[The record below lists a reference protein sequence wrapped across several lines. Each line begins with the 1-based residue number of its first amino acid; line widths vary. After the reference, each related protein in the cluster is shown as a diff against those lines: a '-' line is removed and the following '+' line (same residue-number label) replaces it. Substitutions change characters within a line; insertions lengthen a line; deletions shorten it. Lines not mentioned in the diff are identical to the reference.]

1 MYAIHI
7 YVNGFYIPLVI
18 AFLPSKSF
26 ECYRAMWNFICHL
39 CTNKLQK
46 NCTPLSIHLDFEI
59 AAHKAFLNVFP
70 YSKIRGCRFHLGQ
83 SWYRKINSLSDLKK
97 LYKNQSCDIAK
108 WLTLFFGLPFLPS
121 NEVEDAYFD
130 LQNLTPDFNLTI
142 LSEFS
147 DYVFNN
153 YIIEGCPFPPSIWA
167 EPPTD
172 APRTTNCAESFHK
185 HFNSQF
191 YSPHPPLTSVIENLK
206 LIQVESYLKINE
218 IKKGKIKPRRKEE
231 KEKNT
236 TYL

>member
-1 MYAIHI
+1 
-7 YVNGFYIPLVI
+7 
-18 AFLPSKSF
+18 
-26 ECYRAMWNFICHL
+26 
-39 CTNKLQK
+39 
-46 NCTPLSIHLDFEI
+46 
-59 AAHKAFLNVFP
+59 
-70 YSKIRGCRFHLGQ
+70 
-83 SWYRKINSLSDLKK
+83 LSDLKK

-130 LQNLTPDFNLTI
+130 LQNLTPDFSLTN

-153 YIIEGCPFPPSIWA
+153 YIIEGCLFPPSIWA

-172 APRTTNCAESFHK
+172 APHTTNCAESFHK

-191 YSPHPPLTSVIENLK
+191 YSPHPPLTSIIENLK
-206 LIQVESYLKINE
+206 FIQVESCLKINE

-231 KEKNT
+231 KEKIE
-236 TYL
+236 

>member
-1 MYAIHI
+1 MYGIHI

-46 NCTPLSIHLDFEI
+46 NFTPLSIHLDFEI

-70 YSKIRGCRFHLGQ
+70 DSKIRGCRFHLGQ
-83 SWYRKINSLSDLKK
+83 SWYRKINSLPDLKK

-130 LQNLTPDFNLTI
+130 LQNLTPNFNLTN

-153 YIIEGCPFPPSIWA
+153 YIIKGCPFPPSIWA

-206 LIQVESYLKINE
+206 LIQNCIFLNNNGNVACKMGAFGL
-218 IKKGKIKPRRKEE
+218 
-231 KEKNT
+231 
-236 TYL
+236 